1 MQPISE
7 KREAQFRG
15 PSSSEDFNKW
25 MDDSYYDLIQLFN
38 FATEYGIK
46 IPRNMEMLVVE
57 NVSLQ
62 KKLSALQSL
71 IDNIDQAHSM
81 QSTIVNPEMTSNVTP
96 SPYIVSCSSAYSDTY
111 EGWKAFNGTTI
122 DGDDAW
128 MTANGTVSGWLSIDL
143 NAPTIVNC
151 YRLAARNIAGGG
163 SFCPRDWT
171 FEGSNNNLNWDIL
184 DTRVFVM
191 FQDYETKTFAFQNN
205 TPYRYYRI
213 NITSNWTGTDYIS
226 IGELTLYQTSQ
237 NKVLYKS
244 FASSVTFADSTDGIN
259 LEHDTDFGLLKIPCV
274 QKEISKIYLVDLNKQ
289 NFIPKTFQA
298 KVYES
303 VEPIDIKEATIDL
316 PDVASN
322 DSNLL
327 DMFDGDKSSFWL
339 RKTIK
344 DSSVS
349 DVYFCIELDLPI
361 NIINHTRAN
370 ILTIDPTP
378 LSSITLLDIY
388 YRTVNDWQRLPS
400 YPTKEIGGQIQ
411 PVEIND
417 LGRMKFCFPTRDVVG
432 VRIYCKQ
439 SNWFLENE
447 MRNFYYGFRNIDV
460 KYVAFRTET
469 SKIRVA
475 FDIPDQE
482 KMFTSILSV
491 KPIFSDG
498 SIAGSDLFSVY
509 KIHYNLAGQD
519 REANLGEP
527 LPAGVQRVYV
537 EIGLMLSSQVSPLL
551 SGLVMEYE
559 ST

>member
-25 MDDSYYDLIQLFN
+25 MDDNYYDLIQLFN
-38 FATEYGIK
+38 FATEYGIE

-57 NVSLQ
+57 NITLQ
-62 KKLSALQSL
+62 KKLNSLQSL
-71 IDNIDQAHSM
+71 IDNITKAL
-81 QSTIVNPEMTSNVTP
+81 TS
-96 SPYIVSCSSAYSDTY
+96 
-111 EGWKAFNGTTI
+111 E
-122 DGDDAW
+122 
-128 MTANGTVSGWLSIDL
+128 
-143 NAPTIVNC
+143 
-151 YRLAARNIAGGG
+151 
-163 SFCPRDWT
+163 
-171 FEGSNNNLNWDIL
+171 
-184 DTRVFVM
+184 
-191 FQDYETKTFAFQNN
+191 
-205 TPYRYYRI
+205 
-213 NITSNWTGTDYIS
+213 
-226 IGELTLYQTSQ
+226 

-244 FASSVTFADSTDGIN
+244 FASSATFADSTDGIN
-259 LEHDTDFGLLKIPCV
+259 LEHDTDFGLLKIPHV
-274 QKEISKIYLVDLNKQ
+274 QEISKIYLVDLNKQ

-303 VEPIDIKEATIDL
+303 LEPIDISVATIEPGIGLIKVADGDSDL
-316 PDVASN
+316 LNA
-322 DSNLL
+322 
-327 DMFDGDKSSFWL
+327 FDGDKSSFWL
-339 RKTIK
+339 RKTSIPPNVTPNT
-344 DSSVS
+344 SASE
-349 DVYFCIELDLPI
+349 VYFCIELELPI

-460 KYVAFRTET
+460 KYMAFRTKT

-498 SIAGSDLFSVY
+498 SIVGSDLFSVY

>member
-25 MDDSYYDLIQLFN
+25 MDDNYYDLIQLFN
-38 FATEYGIK
+38 FATEYGIE

-57 NVSLQ
+57 NITLQ
-62 KKLSALQSL
+62 KKLNSLQSL
-71 IDNIDQAHSM
+71 IDNITKAL
-81 QSTIVNPEMTSNVTP
+81 TS
-96 SPYIVSCSSAYSDTY
+96 
-111 EGWKAFNGTTI
+111 E
-122 DGDDAW
+122 
-128 MTANGTVSGWLSIDL
+128 
-143 NAPTIVNC
+143 
-151 YRLAARNIAGGG
+151 
-163 SFCPRDWT
+163 
-171 FEGSNNNLNWDIL
+171 
-184 DTRVFVM
+184 
-191 FQDYETKTFAFQNN
+191 
-205 TPYRYYRI
+205 
-213 NITSNWTGTDYIS
+213 
-226 IGELTLYQTSQ
+226 

-259 LEHDTDFGLLKIPCV
+259 LEHDTDFGLLKIPHV
-274 QKEISKIYLVDLNKQ
+274 QEISKIYLVDLNKQ

-460 KYVAFRTET
+460 NYMAFRTET

-498 SIAGSDLFSVY
+498 SIVGSDLFSVY

-519 REANLGEP
+519 TEAKLGEQ

>member
-25 MDDSYYDLIQLFN
+25 MDDNYYDLIQLFN
-38 FATEYGIK
+38 FATEYGIE

-57 NVSLQ
+57 NITLQ
-62 KKLSALQSL
+62 KKLNSLQSL
-71 IDNIDQAHSM
+71 IDNITKAL
-81 QSTIVNPEMTSNVTP
+81 TS
-96 SPYIVSCSSAYSDTY
+96 
-111 EGWKAFNGTTI
+111 E
-122 DGDDAW
+122 
-128 MTANGTVSGWLSIDL
+128 
-143 NAPTIVNC
+143 
-151 YRLAARNIAGGG
+151 
-163 SFCPRDWT
+163 
-171 FEGSNNNLNWDIL
+171 
-184 DTRVFVM
+184 
-191 FQDYETKTFAFQNN
+191 
-205 TPYRYYRI
+205 
-213 NITSNWTGTDYIS
+213 
-226 IGELTLYQTSQ
+226 

-259 LEHDTDFGLLKIPCV
+259 LEHDTDFGLLKIPHV
-274 QKEISKIYLVDLNKQ
+274 QEISKIYLVDLNKQ

-439 SNWFLENE
+439 PNWFLENE

-460 KYVAFRTET
+460 NYMAFRTET

-498 SIAGSDLFSVY
+498 SIVGSDLFSVY

>member
-25 MDDSYYDLIQLFN
+25 MDDNYYDLIQLFN
-38 FATEYGIK
+38 FATEYGIE

-57 NVSLQ
+57 NITLQ
-62 KKLSALQSL
+62 KKLNSLQSL
-71 IDNIDQAHSM
+71 IDNITKAL
-81 QSTIVNPEMTSNVTP
+81 TS
-96 SPYIVSCSSAYSDTY
+96 
-111 EGWKAFNGTTI
+111 E
-122 DGDDAW
+122 
-128 MTANGTVSGWLSIDL
+128 
-143 NAPTIVNC
+143 
-151 YRLAARNIAGGG
+151 
-163 SFCPRDWT
+163 
-171 FEGSNNNLNWDIL
+171 
-184 DTRVFVM
+184 
-191 FQDYETKTFAFQNN
+191 
-205 TPYRYYRI
+205 
-213 NITSNWTGTDYIS
+213 
-226 IGELTLYQTSQ
+226 

-259 LEHDTDFGLLKIPCV
+259 LKHDTDFGLLKIPHV
-274 QKEISKIYLVDLNKQ
+274 QEEISKIYLVDLNKQ
-289 NFIPKTFQA
+289 SFIPKTFQS

-460 KYVAFRTET
+460 KYMAFRTKT

-498 SIAGSDLFSVY
+498 SIVGSDLFSVY